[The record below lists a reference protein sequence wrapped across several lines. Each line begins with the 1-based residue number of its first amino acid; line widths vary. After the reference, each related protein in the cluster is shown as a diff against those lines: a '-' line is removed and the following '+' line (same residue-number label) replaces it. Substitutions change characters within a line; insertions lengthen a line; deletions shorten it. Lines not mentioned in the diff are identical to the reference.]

1 MFFDTNAADRSLIF
15 TVDPQSESACT
26 AAARVFLSGEHLLIW
41 RVRQQILN
49 LYPSQLQLMRPG
61 VIAECQL
68 CVTKT
73 FTCMYNILLKS
84 KVRRRE
90 VSFFAHTCSYF
101 NDLLTFHCSFM
112 LSLWNLQEAKIKANQ
127 QKLYGKAV
135 LLILT
140 PPVYNKIDKI

>member
-1 MFFDTNAADRSLIF
+1 MFFDTDAADRSLIF
-15 TVDPQSESACT
+15 TVDPQNESACI

-49 LYPSQLQLMRPG
+49 LYPSQLKLMRPG
-61 VIAECQL
+61 VITECQL

-73 FTCMYNILLKS
+73 FKCMYILAKS

-101 NDLLTFHCSFM
+101 NDLLTFICSF
-112 LSLWNLQEAKIKANQ
+112 I
-127 QKLYGKAV
+127 YFTIV
-135 LLILT
+135 
-140 PPVYNKIDKI
+140 